1 MDNSPNVT
9 SLNPA
14 TTSQPA
20 TKDNHDPNPES
31 TSENSPTS
39 VFVNSEPVREDQV
52 QNAVKFLS
60 HPRVRGSPVMYRRS
74 FLEKKGLTKEEIDEA
89 FRRVPDPTPTVST
102 AQPVA
107 ANEGA
112 ATLPLSA
119 SQNLQPASALQ
130 SNTVRKM
137 GYFSHFHWTHAVM
150 ALGILAASGAGTA
163 LLLKHTIIP
172 RFKSWIRKVV
182 MEEEDE
188 KGPVKGRPSLA
199 EEAAVAAKAAA
210 AAAADVARV
219 IQEMLASKT
228 EEKRY
233 LEELTN
239 LLNGQVREMKSMSS
253 SLQKFEGFINGECK
267 KPVSQTSSELRQWER
282 CDDMVTTWIL
292 NSLAKDIADSV
303 EYVSSSHELWT
314 ELEDRYDQTN
324 GAKLYQIQ
332 QEINRRLIQFLMG
345 LNEVYTTIRG
355 NILMI
360 TPLPTIGQAFALLI
374 QEEKQR
380 ELRPLNH
387 SFGQSSS
394 MHVSV
399 GAHNDGQQMTLT
411 KEQYGQIIHLIQQ
424 FGSNSLGNTF
434 TTNAH
439 DCGVAN
445 FAGIVACTTSIDFGK
460 LSCGCYNSSSDLWI
474 IDSGASDHMTFN
486 KKFLSNIIHLPY
498 PLLVRLP
505 NGYHSDKGAGFP
517 PISIPQNHV
526 TIDSTWPDVLTGYGS
541 ENVPPKISVTEP
553 TIMESSPPSHSQVHN
568 PTSDLLGH
576 HIHLDSE
583 PTSYEE
589 AASCPAWQTAMTQE
603 FEALY
608 ANHTWD
614 LVPLPPTKRTIGCRW
629 VYKIKHKANGSIER
643 FKARLVVKGYTQ
655 HAVIDYS
662 ETFSPVVKMTTVRA
676 LIATAVKRKWDI
688 FQLDVNNA
696 FLHGD
701 LHEEVYMEVPKGLHT
716 DKPGLVCKLNKSL
729 YGLKQAMYV
738 DDVLITGTDAH
749 EISALKRFLNDTFKI
764 KDLGKLHYFLGLEVI
779 HTKDGALISQ
789 KKFLSDLL
797 KEFNC
802 TQYSHLS
809 SPLDPNVKLKAKEG
823 APLSDPVY
831 YRKLVGKLNFLTT
844 TRMDIAYGVQHL
856 SQFMQDPREPHLQA
870 AYHLLRYLKKDP
882 DLGVLMS
889 NKEDYNIKAYCDS
902 DWAACPDS
910 RKSVSGYIVFL
921 GDSPISWKSKKQ
933 ETISSS
939 SAEAEYRAIRK
950 VVGELPWEIGQS
962 QNSSR
967 NFLQS
972 QGSGDGLN
980 YEYQDNLTNGDSST
994 PWWQRKNARITEI
1007 EAENEQK
1014 FGSTAAPTEVRPVHR
1029 SWVPPQPPPV
1039 AMPEAVAA
1047 IRQPKK
1053 LLFQKEKLTDD
1064 ELVAHS
1070 LEISDDLQRITKI
1083 SESGG
1088 LTEANGSSFGQQLSE
1103 APITNGD
1110 NVLSS

>member
-102 AQPVA
+102 TQPVA

-239 LLNGQVREMKSMSS
+239 LLNGHLREMKSMSS
-253 SLQKFEGFINGECK
+253 SLQKFEGKSSTSGRIPAMERDDRRVSISHSGQSYSNGELDIEACS
-267 KPVSQTSSELRQWER
+267 VR
-282 CDDMVTTWIL
+282 
-292 NSLAKDIADSV
+292 SLSPPASV
-303 EYVSSSHELWT
+303 EPSVAPHPKSYMDIMAT
-314 ELEDRYDQTN
+314 
-324 GAKLYQIQ
+324 IQ
-332 QEINRRLIQFLMG
+332 
-345 LNEVYTTIRG
+345 RG
-355 NILMI
+355 
-360 TPLPTIGQAFALLI
+360 
-374 QEEKQR
+374 EK
-380 ELRPLNH
+380 P
-387 SFGQSSS
+387 
-394 MHVSV
+394 
-399 GAHNDGQQMTLT
+399 
-411 KEQYGQIIHLIQQ
+411 
-424 FGSNSLGNTF
+424 
-434 TTNAH
+434 
-439 DCGVAN
+439 
-445 FAGIVACTTSIDFGK
+445 
-460 LSCGCYNSSSDLWI
+460 
-474 IDSGASDHMTFN
+474 
-486 KKFLSNIIHLPY
+486 SNIRDINDQP
-498 PLLVRLP
+498 P
-505 NGYHSDKGAGFP
+505 NP
-517 PISIPQNHV
+517 NQPI
-526 TIDSTWPDVLTGYGS
+526 
-541 ENVPPKISVTEP
+541 
-553 TIMESSPPSHSQVHN
+553 
-568 PTSDLLGH
+568 
-576 HIHLDSE
+576 
-583 PTSYEE
+583 
-589 AASCPAWQTAMTQE
+589 
-603 FEALY
+603 
-608 ANHTWD
+608 
-614 LVPLPPTKRTIGCRW
+614 
-629 VYKIKHKANGSIER
+629 
-643 FKARLVVKGYTQ
+643 
-655 HAVIDYS
+655 
-662 ETFSPVVKMTTVRA
+662 
-676 LIATAVKRKWDI
+676 
-688 FQLDVNNA
+688 
-696 FLHGD
+696 
-701 LHEEVYMEVPKGLHT
+701 
-716 DKPGLVCKLNKSL
+716 
-729 YGLKQAMYV
+729 
-738 DDVLITGTDAH
+738 
-749 EISALKRFLNDTFKI
+749 
-764 KDLGKLHYFLGLEVI
+764 
-779 HTKDGALISQ
+779 
-789 KKFLSDLL
+789 
-797 KEFNC
+797 
-802 TQYSHLS
+802 
-809 SPLDPNVKLKAKEG
+809 
-823 APLSDPVY
+823 
-831 YRKLVGKLNFLTT
+831 
-844 TRMDIAYGVQHL
+844 
-856 SQFMQDPREPHLQA
+856 
-870 AYHLLRYLKKDP
+870 
-882 DLGVLMS
+882 
-889 NKEDYNIKAYCDS
+889 
-902 DWAACPDS
+902 PDS
-910 RKSVSGYIVFL
+910 R
-921 GDSPISWKSKKQ
+921 
-933 ETISSS
+933 
-939 SAEAEYRAIRK
+939 
-950 VVGELPWEIGQS
+950 VGPKPKPWEIGQI